1 MSSKKN
7 PQKPASQKPDAE
19 PASDPVE
26 TAAGAPAEDA
36 AAEATPE
43 AAETQPDTGL
53 SAEAGDQNPAPEA
66 HDEPQGD
73 AEGEAKSPEAEADA
87 EPAAIVSPAPTPSQ
101 PDPLSIR
108 LSKVVSGLLTGGKPE
123 DVQALH
129 KLEMAVGD
137 LKNALP
143 AAIAA
148 TGDEPFKAELA
159 SLLAVL

>member
-19 PASDPVE
+19 PVSDLIE
-26 TAAGAPAEDA
+26 TAADAPAEDA

-43 AAETQPDTGL
+43 AAEIQPDSGP

-73 AEGEAKSPEAEADA
+73 ADDDGQSPEAEDAA
-87 EPAAIVSPAPTPSQ
+87 EPVAIVPAAAPSQ

-108 LSKVVSGLLTGGKPE
+108 LSRAVNGLLTGGKPE

-129 KLEMAVGD
+129 KLEMSVGD

-148 TGDEPFKAELA
+148 TGDDQFKAELI